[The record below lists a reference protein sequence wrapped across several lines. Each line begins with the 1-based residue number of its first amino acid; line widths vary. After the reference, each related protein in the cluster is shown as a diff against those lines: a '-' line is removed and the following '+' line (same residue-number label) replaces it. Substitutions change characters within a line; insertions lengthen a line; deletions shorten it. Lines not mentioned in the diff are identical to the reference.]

1 MVMSFWED
9 VRELRELTKLKM
21 QQGHGRKAMDEAIKE
36 QLRIG
41 AVTSVDAQTAASLK
55 KQGLAGLMDVL
66 KDVPQGQQI
75 RMTAEEYRKMMG
87 GK

>member
-1 MVMSFWED
+1 MSFWED
-9 VRELRELTKLKM
+9 VRELRELTMLKL
-21 QQGHGRKAMDEAIKE
+21 QQGHGRKAMHEAIKD
-36 QLRIG
+36 QLRKG
-41 AVTSVDAQTAASLK
+41 AITSVDALTAASLK
-55 KQGLAGLMDVL
+55 KQGLSGLRNFI